1 MFAAVFLVPR
11 KILPLATRELVL
23 IYRCYSCYMTQP
35 KESPNCY
42 SSSSSNLISTNNNLI
57 LTEDDLQLLQNWF
70 RVVYQT
76 FHSRLHTR
84 FGLTVLA
91 VRAPTSRSALV
102 QITTNASNNHITRQ
116 YFASKYCC
124 YSAAAATTTL
134 CLKKGYHPTTNDNFN
149 NSCLIPVVFG
159 TNITH

>member
-116 YFASKYCC
+116 YLHPNI
-124 YSAAAATTTL
+124 AATALLLLLLHCVSKKDTTQPL
-134 CLKKGYHPTTNDNFN
+134 TIIST
-149 NSCLIPVVFG
+149 IVV
-159 TNITH
+159 